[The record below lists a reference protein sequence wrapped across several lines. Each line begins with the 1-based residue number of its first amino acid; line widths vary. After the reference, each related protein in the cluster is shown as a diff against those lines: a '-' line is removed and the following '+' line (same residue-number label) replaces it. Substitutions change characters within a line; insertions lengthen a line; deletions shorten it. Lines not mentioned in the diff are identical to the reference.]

1 MTSGIPTAREDV
13 VAYSHTQIGWWG
25 LAIMGF
31 VALWIL
37 AIFGLVPEART
48 RPEAGRIVAG
58 LVTVVLV
65 VAMVL
70 FSTLTV
76 RVTRDSL
83 VWRFGPGLLSRRI
96 PLAEIASATPT
107 RLPLWAGLGIHWI
120 GRGWVYNVSGR
131 DAVEVV
137 RVDGKVTFIGT
148 DDAEGLAAAIE
159 PRRASVR

>member
-1 MTSGIPTAREDV
+1 MTTGAATTGGETIR
-13 VAYSHTQIGWWG
+13 YSHTQIGWWG

-31 VALWIL
+31 VVLCML
-37 AIFGLVPEART
+37 AIFGLIPEARE
-48 RPEAGRIVAG
+48 RPQSGAVVVG
-58 LVTVVLV
+58 LVTIALV
-65 VAMVL
+65 VAMII

-76 RVTRDSL
+76 RVTPDAL

-107 RLPLWAGLGIHWI
+107 RLPLLAGLGIHWI

-137 RVDGKVTFIGT
+137 RVNGKVTFIGT
-148 DDAEGLAAAIE
+148 DDAEGLAAAID
-159 PRRASVR
+159 PRRASTR